1 MSDFTTEIQKLQLR
15 ITELEKQKQKFENTS
30 FEDNMNLINII
41 LDEKKSKINRNI
53 YSKSKP
59 LAKWNDEQ
67 LVKRLQAIY
76 NILQN
81 LDERLCKIEEK

>member
-1 MSDFTTEIQKLQLR
+1 MGDFTTEIQKLQLR